1 MEDTVHVLGDKTR
14 WLKPLRSFKWRNARL
29 GFTSLNEYSR
39 KEDGVEKN
47 KSGRPFRMY
56 CSVAGERVRV

>member
-1 MEDTVHVLGDKTR
+1 MAENVAGEGLG
-14 WLKPLRSFKWRNARL
+14 PWRNARL